1 MMPHGAINRDSALTK
16 SGDGEPSHLSRPDLT
31 SRKLPPPFGVASSFG
46 PISPPPLK
54 RNSHSAPP
62 APLDPCTSEV
72 NSEIAGD
79 WAPQTLPDR
88 ASLPLADRVAEHA
101 PEASKQSGDAS
112 NTRPAGNMTPPS
124 ATTPSRERQQQPEAV
139 QTPTARTVPITE
151 WTVQKL
157 ANRLST
163 FNQEVRSDHSQLV
176 AHAIE
181 SAKCREWRTHHG
193 LDLFRNLHPHP
204 NPEIK
209 GKQVRIRFFKHN
221 KNKKDHRDFRY
232 NVVCIKTNKDAV
244 PSYRFHHVEI
254 KKNVLM
260 PNTMLTFVPH
270 LRDLEGSEEAKY
282 NLWLKELEDI
292 DLKSGFKPMNRDEKH
307 VAIIQAERAAALS
320 LYLDMWLKELNIAFC
335 NKSTLVK
342 YMKNQSDDSTT
353 PRQKADLF
361 KSTSDDSALSP
372 EAHLAADMFQ
382 DAFQLVFKENLVDY
396 KQVELR
402 KVLFIDGSIDGAMDT
417 KTAAK
422 EVTATQQDNED
433 EIAESN
439 LATYCILGCLICFSH
454 SCDHGEYDIKNWKRT
469 FSLSSN
475 APLSDILQRKRIA
488 AAGANSIANDPC
500 ERRCYR
506 LKLPPDPTGLM
517 KPWSEDERI
526 LLRSLYVT
534 TDFSK
539 TQIDP
544 ICLATEFLNR
554 NCDEVYAEFQSL
566 NVSVPE
572 LEPMEPPRPRNIS
585 WYDRKRKMLV
595 GDWQEHTIT
604 HEHQRRELLEPCSHP
619 GPCAPKRQTVL
630 INSRAAPVILKANR
644 ASRSPAYAFN
654 STANVIRN
662 YVAHAALL
670 SVLIPQTQTIITC
683 TLQGVKIVIYN
694 GVGTRLFFSDKD
706 EFIVEYVGE
715 LITHDEGVR
724 REARRGDVFDEDSN
738 ISYVFTLL
746 ENEGIWVDAA
756 IYGNLSRYI
765 NHASEHDRQGCNITP
780 RILYV
785 NGEYRI
791 KFTALR
797 DIKAG
802 EELFFNYGENFPN
815 LTKKLLDHK
824 SGEKPKVPRKAGRPK
839 RAETSDRVARKVPKI
854 EHKTAGRPPKSKKK
868 KQTTARPVGRP
879 ATKRPATTKA
889 REIPAVS
896 DDDSAA
902 VRRMIDEANSRKR
915 KRHHTT
921 DSEEEEYQPTGTEV
935 ASIAESGLDSE
946 GVPLLDSKRLRKT
959 TRSQR
964 VPEQV
969 TPTKPPVADEP
980 KPRSK
985 RGGARPGSG
994 RPRKHP
1000 RVVPKPNRA
1009 SAESPQPHQLSQAA
1023 SQESRS
1029 EPESFINASTITPT
1043 PSMSTPAIT
1052 PKYTRASRGHEP
1064 EDAIEIE
1071 DSEDQDVLTAGGH
1084 CPDITMTLYYSLV
1097 FALLMG
1103 EMGLFMLLL
1112 VPLPFKIK
1120 RKIFTF
1126 ISESPLVAKM
1136 QYWMKI
1142 TFVFILILFVDSVNR
1157 VYKVQV
1163 ELMAAHEQSAKGNAA
1178 AIMGSERLEVQA
1190 RKFYSQ
1196 RNMYLCGF
1204 TLFLSL
1210 ILNRTYV
1217 MILEVMRLEDKV
1229 KMYEGT
1235 NKNTKESEKL
1245 AVAGKPGELAALKEK
1260 LEKKDQD
1267 LQNLKKQAEQLN
1279 KAYSDLSDKYA
1290 ATQIDG
1296 ESQKSR

>member
-1 MMPHGAINRDSALTK
+1 MVPHGAINRDSALTK
-16 SGDGEPSHLSRPDLT
+16 SGDGEPSHLSRPDLI
-31 SRKLPPPFGVASSFG
+31 SRRLPPPFGVASSFG

-72 NSEIAGD
+72 SSETTGE

-101 PEASKQSGDAS
+101 PEAPKQSGDAS
-112 NTRPAGNMTPPS
+112 NARPAGNMTPPS

-157 ANRLST
+157 ANRLRT

-209 GKQVRIRFFKHN
+209 DKQVKLRFKHS
-221 KNKKDHRDFRY
+221 KNKKDYRDFRY

-320 LYLDMWLKELNIAFC
+320 LYLDMWLKELNISFC

-342 YMKNQSDDSTT
+342 YMKTQSEDSMT

-361 KSTSDDSALSP
+361 KSNSDDNALTP

-382 DAFQLVFKENLVDY
+382 DAFQLVFKENQVDY

-402 KVLFIDGSIDGAMDT
+402 KVLFIDGSIDGAMDN

-433 EIAESN
+433 EVAESN

-506 LKLPPDPTGLM
+506 LKLPPDPTALT

-539 TQIDP
+539 TKIDP

-566 NVSVPE
+566 NISVPE
-572 LEPMEPPRPRNIS
+572 LEPMDPPRPRNIS
-585 WYDRKRKMLV
+585 WYDRCQNCDL
-595 GDWQEHTIT
+595 
-604 HEHQRRELLEPCSHP
+604 QRGRH
-619 GPCAPKRQTVL
+619 KTVL
-630 INSRAAPVILKANR
+630 LGQSQLE
-644 ASRSPAYAFN
+644 
-654 STANVIRN
+654 
-662 YVAHAALL
+662 
-670 SVLIPQTQTIITC
+670 
-683 TLQGVKIVIYN
+683 
-694 GVGTRLFFSDKD
+694 GVGYGLFTAEDILQD

-868 KQTTARPVGRP
+868 KQTTSRPVGRP
-879 ATKRPATTKA
+879 ATKKPAVKA
-889 REIPAVS
+889 REISAIS

-902 VRRMIDEANSRKR
+902 VRRMIEESHSRKR
-915 KRHHTT
+915 KRHHST

-935 ASIAESGLDSE
+935 ASLAESGLDSE
-946 GVPLLDSKRLRKT
+946 ALDSKRLRKT

-964 VPEQV
+964 VKEQV
-969 TPTKPPVADEP
+969 TPTKPPVAADEP

-1000 RVVPKPNRA
+1000 RTVPKPGRA
-1009 SAESPQPHQLSQAA
+1009 SQESSQPPQLSQAA

-1043 PSMSTPAIT
+1043 PMSTPSAT

-1071 DSEDQDVLTAGGH
+1071 DSEDQDVVLRSRT
-1084 CPDITMTLYYSLV
+1084 SRNRR
-1097 FALLMG
+1097 
-1103 EMGLFMLLL
+1103 
-1112 VPLPFKIK
+1112 LPAKF
-1120 RKIFTF
+1120 RDD
-1126 ISESPLVAKM
+1126 ES
-1136 QYWMKI
+1136 
-1142 TFVFILILFVDSVNR
+1142 F
-1157 VYKVQV
+1157 
-1163 ELMAAHEQSAKGNAA
+1163 
-1178 AIMGSERLEVQA
+1178 
-1190 RKFYSQ
+1190 
-1196 RNMYLCGF
+1196 
-1204 TLFLSL
+1204 
-1210 ILNRTYV
+1210 
-1217 MILEVMRLEDKV
+1217 
-1229 KMYEGT
+1229 
-1235 NKNTKESEKL
+1235 
-1245 AVAGKPGELAALKEK
+1245 
-1260 LEKKDQD
+1260 
-1267 LQNLKKQAEQLN
+1267 
-1279 KAYSDLSDKYA
+1279 
-1290 ATQIDG
+1290 
-1296 ESQKSR
+1296 

>member
-1 MMPHGAINRDSALTK
+1 
-16 SGDGEPSHLSRPDLT
+16 
-31 SRKLPPPFGVASSFG
+31 
-46 PISPPPLK
+46 
-54 RNSHSAPP
+54 
-62 APLDPCTSEV
+62 
-72 NSEIAGD
+72 
-79 WAPQTLPDR
+79 
-88 ASLPLADRVAEHA
+88 
-101 PEASKQSGDAS
+101 
-112 NTRPAGNMTPPS
+112 MTPPS

-151 WTVQKL
+151 WTVQKI
-157 ANRLST
+157 ANRLRT

-209 GKQVRIRFFKHN
+209 GKQVKIRFKHN
-221 KNKKDHRDFRY
+221 KNKKDYRDFRY
-232 NVVCIKTNKDAV
+232 NVVCIKTNKEAV

-320 LYLDMWLKELNIAFC
+320 LYLDMWLKELNISFC

-342 YMKNQSDDSTT
+342 YMKNQSDDSMT

-361 KSTSDDSALSP
+361 KSSSDDNALSP
-372 EAHLAADMFQ
+372 EAHLVADMFQ

-402 KVLFIDGSIDGAMDT
+402 KVLFIDGSIDGATDT

-506 LKLPPDPTGLM
+506 LKLPPDPTALM

-539 TQIDP
+539 TKIDP
-544 ICLATEFLNR
+544 ICLATEFLDR
-554 NCDEVYAEFQSL
+554 NCDEVYAEFQSS
-566 NVSVPE
+566 NINVPE

-604 HEHQRRELLEPCSHP
+604 HEHQRRELLEPCSHD
-619 GPCAPKRQTVL
+619 GPCAPKVCPCVDAGVLCERFCGCTEANCSYKFTGCACHSQGKSCLTKPCICVQLNRECDPQLCGSCGAFERADPANADDYYLHSTGCQNCDLQRGRHKTVL
-630 INSRAAPVILKANR
+630 LGQSQLE
-644 ASRSPAYAFN
+644 
-654 STANVIRN
+654 
-662 YVAHAALL
+662 
-670 SVLIPQTQTIITC
+670 
-683 TLQGVKIVIYN
+683 
-694 GVGTRLFFSDKD
+694 GVGYGLFTAEDIVQD

-879 ATKRPATTKA
+879 ATKRPAAKA
-889 REIPAVS
+889 REVPAIS

-902 VRRMIDEANSRKR
+902 VRRMIEEAHSRKR
-915 KRHHTT
+915 KRHHLT
-921 DSEEEEYQPTGTEV
+921 DSEEEEYQPTGTEL
-935 ASIAESGLDSE
+935 ASRTESGLDSE

-1000 RVVPKPNRA
+1000 RTVPKPNRA
-1009 SAESPQPHQLSQAA
+1009 SAESPQPPQLSQAA

-1043 PSMSTPAIT
+1043 PMSTPTTT

-1071 DSEDQDVLTAGGH
+1071 DSEDQDVVLRSRT
-1084 CPDITMTLYYSLV
+1084 SRNRR
-1097 FALLMG
+1097 
-1103 EMGLFMLLL
+1103 
-1112 VPLPFKIK
+1112 LPAKF
-1120 RKIFTF
+1120 RDE
-1126 ISESPLVAKM
+1126 ES
-1136 QYWMKI
+1136 
-1142 TFVFILILFVDSVNR
+1142 F
-1157 VYKVQV
+1157 
-1163 ELMAAHEQSAKGNAA
+1163 
-1178 AIMGSERLEVQA
+1178 
-1190 RKFYSQ
+1190 
-1196 RNMYLCGF
+1196 
-1204 TLFLSL
+1204 
-1210 ILNRTYV
+1210 
-1217 MILEVMRLEDKV
+1217 
-1229 KMYEGT
+1229 
-1235 NKNTKESEKL
+1235 
-1245 AVAGKPGELAALKEK
+1245 
-1260 LEKKDQD
+1260 
-1267 LQNLKKQAEQLN
+1267 
-1279 KAYSDLSDKYA
+1279 
-1290 ATQIDG
+1290 
-1296 ESQKSR
+1296 

>member
-1 MMPHGAINRDSALTK
+1 MP
-16 SGDGEPSHLSRPDLT
+16 LSRQSVENGARIMGWT
-31 SRKLPPPFGVASSFG
+31 SFG
-46 PISPPPLK
+46 TFILTRIQKSRANKSKSDSRSVTRHCSTRSLK
-54 RNSHSAPP
+54 LR
-62 APLDPCTSEV
+62 LL
-72 NSEIAGD
+72 
-79 WAPQTLPDR
+79 TLY
-88 ASLPLADRVAEHA
+88 A
-101 PEASKQSGDAS
+101 
-112 NTRPAGNMTPPS
+112 
-124 ATTPSRERQQQPEAV
+124 QQ
-139 QTPTARTVPITE
+139 
-151 WTVQKL
+151 
-157 ANRLST
+157 
-163 FNQEVRSDHSQLV
+163 
-176 AHAIE
+176 
-181 SAKCREWRTHHG
+181 
-193 LDLFRNLHPHP
+193 
-204 NPEIK
+204 
-209 GKQVRIRFFKHN
+209 HN
-221 KNKKDHRDFRY
+221 KNKKDYRDFRH

-320 LYLDMWLKELNIAFC
+320 LYLDMWLKELNISFC

-342 YMKNQSDDSTT
+342 YMKTQSDDSMT

-361 KSTSDDSALSP
+361 KSSSDDNALSP

-382 DAFQLVFKENLVDY
+382 DAFQLVFKENQVDY

-402 KVLFIDGSIDGAMDT
+402 KVLFIDGSIDGVMDT

-506 LKLPPDPTGLM
+506 LKLPPDPTALM

-539 TQIDP
+539 TKIDP

-566 NVSVPE
+566 NISVPE
-572 LEPMEPPRPRNIS
+572 LESLEPPRPRNIS
-585 WYDRKRKMLV
+585 WYDRKRKMLL
-595 GDWQEHTIT
+595 GDWQDHTIT
-604 HEHQRRELLEPCSHP
+604 HEHQRRELLEPCSHD
-619 GPCAPKRQTVL
+619 GPCAPKVCPCVDAGVLCERFCGCTEANCCYKFTGCACHSQGKSCLTKPCICVQLNRECDPQLCGSCGAFERADPANADDYYLHSTGCQNCDLQRGQHKTVL
-630 INSRAAPVILKANR
+630 LGQSQLE
-644 ASRSPAYAFN
+644 
-654 STANVIRN
+654 
-662 YVAHAALL
+662 
-670 SVLIPQTQTIITC
+670 
-683 TLQGVKIVIYN
+683 
-694 GVGTRLFFSDKD
+694 GVGYGLFTAEDIVQD

-839 RAETSDRVARKVPKI
+839 RAETSDRVARKVPKT
-854 EHKTAGRPPKSKKK
+854 EHKTAGRPPKSKKN

-879 ATKRPATTKA
+879 ATKRPAAKA
-889 REIPAVS
+889 REISAIS

-902 VRRMIDEANSRKR
+902 VRRMIEESHARKR
-915 KRHHTT
+915 KRHHST

-935 ASIAESGLDSE
+935 ASLAESGLDSE
-946 GVPLLDSKRLRKT
+946 GMPLLDSKRLRKT

-964 VPEQV
+964 NTEQV

-1000 RVVPKPNRA
+1000 RTVPKASRA
-1009 SAESPQPHQLSQAA
+1009 SAESSQPPQLSQAA

-1029 EPESFINASTITPT
+1029 EPESFINASTITHTPVST
-1043 PSMSTPAIT
+1043 PSTT

-1071 DSEDQDVLTAGGH
+1071 DSEDQDVVLRSRT
-1084 CPDITMTLYYSLV
+1084 SRNRR
-1097 FALLMG
+1097 
-1103 EMGLFMLLL
+1103 
-1112 VPLPFKIK
+1112 LPAKF
-1120 RKIFTF
+1120 RDE
-1126 ISESPLVAKM
+1126 ES
-1136 QYWMKI
+1136 
-1142 TFVFILILFVDSVNR
+1142 F
-1157 VYKVQV
+1157 
-1163 ELMAAHEQSAKGNAA
+1163 
-1178 AIMGSERLEVQA
+1178 
-1190 RKFYSQ
+1190 
-1196 RNMYLCGF
+1196 
-1204 TLFLSL
+1204 
-1210 ILNRTYV
+1210 
-1217 MILEVMRLEDKV
+1217 
-1229 KMYEGT
+1229 
-1235 NKNTKESEKL
+1235 
-1245 AVAGKPGELAALKEK
+1245 
-1260 LEKKDQD
+1260 
-1267 LQNLKKQAEQLN
+1267 
-1279 KAYSDLSDKYA
+1279 
-1290 ATQIDG
+1290 
-1296 ESQKSR
+1296 

>member
-1 MMPHGAINRDSALTK
+1 MMPHGALNRDSALTK
-16 SGDGEPSHLSRPDLT
+16 SGDGEPSHLSRPDLI
-31 SRKLPPPFGVASSFG
+31 SRKLPPPFGVAASPRG

-54 RNSHSAPP
+54 RNSFSAPP
-62 APLDPCTSEV
+62 APLGPCTSEV
-72 NSEIAGD
+72 NSETASD
-79 WAPQTLPDR
+79 WASQALPNR
-88 ASLPLADRVAEHA
+88 ASLPLADRVSEYA
-101 PEASKQSGDAS
+101 PEAPKQSRDAS
-112 NTRPAGNMTPPS
+112 NTNPAGNMTPPS
-124 ATTPSRERQQQPEAV
+124 AITPSREVV
-139 QTPTARTVPITE
+139 QTPKGRTVPITE

-157 ANRLST
+157 ANQLKT
-163 FNQEVRSDHSQLV
+163 FNQEVRRDHSQLV

-193 LDLFRNLHPHP
+193 LDLFRNLQPHP

-209 GKQVRIRFFKHN
+209 GKQVKIRFKHN
-221 KNKKDHRDFRY
+221 KNKKDYRDIRY
-232 NVVCIKTNKDAV
+232 NVVCITTNKDAV

-320 LYLDMWLKELNIAFC
+320 LYLDKWLKELNITFC
-335 NKSTLVK
+335 NKSTLIK
-342 YMKNQSDDSTT
+342 YMKNQASDDSMT
-353 PRQKADLF
+353 PRQKADLA
-361 KSTSDDSALSP
+361 KSNSDGNGLTP
-372 EAHLAADMFQ
+372 EAHLAAHMFK
-382 DAFQLVFKENLVDY
+382 DAFQLVFKENQVDY

-402 KVLFIDGSIDGAMDT
+402 KVLFIDGSVDGAMDS
-417 KTAAK
+417 KTTAK
-422 EVTATQQDNED
+422 EVAAIQQDNED

-469 FSLSSN
+469 FSLSSY
-475 APLSDILQRKRIA
+475 ASLSDILQRKRIA
-488 AAGANSIANDPC
+488 AAGANTIADEPC

-506 LKLPPDPTGLM
+506 LKLPPDPTAMM

-539 TQIDP
+539 TKIDP

-566 NVSVPE
+566 NISLPE

-585 WYDRKRKMLV
+585 WYDRKRKMLL
-595 GDWQEHTIT
+595 GDWQDHTIT
-604 HEHQRRELLEPCSHP
+604 HEHQRRELLEPCSHD
-619 GPCAPKRQTVL
+619 GPCAPKICPCVDAGVLCERFCGCTEANCSYKFTGCACHSQGKSCLTKPCICVQLNRECDPQLCGSCGAFERADPANADDYLLHSTGCQNCDLQRGRHKTVL
-630 INSRAAPVILKANR
+630 LGQSQLE
-644 ASRSPAYAFN
+644 
-654 STANVIRN
+654 
-662 YVAHAALL
+662 
-670 SVLIPQTQTIITC
+670 
-683 TLQGVKIVIYN
+683 
-694 GVGTRLFFSDKD
+694 GVGYGLFTAEDIAQD

-854 EHKTAGRPPKSKKK
+854 EHKAAGRPPKSKKNK
-868 KQTTARPVGRP
+868 ETTARQVGRP
-879 ATKRPATTKA
+879 AAGRPAAGRPAAKA
-889 REIPAVS
+889 VDILAVS

-902 VRRMIDEANSRKR
+902 IREMIEESHSRKR
-915 KRHHTT
+915 RRHHLT
-921 DSEEEEYQPTGTEV
+921 DSEEEEYQPTGTEA

-946 GVPLLDSKRLRKT
+946 GGPLKPKRLRKT

-964 VPEQV
+964 VKEYD
-969 TPTKPPVADEP
+969 TPIKTPVVDEP

-1000 RVVPKPNRA
+1000 RIVPKPNKA
-1009 SAESPQPHQLSQAA
+1009 STLTSQPSQSSQVA

-1029 EPESFINASTITPT
+1029 EPESHINASAMTHSP
-1043 PSMSTPAIT
+1043 MSTPATT

-1071 DSEDQDVLTAGGH
+1071 DSEDQDVVLRSRTSRNRRLPAKFR
-1084 CPDITMTLYYSLV
+1084 DEESL
-1097 FALLMG
+1097 
-1103 EMGLFMLLL
+1103 
-1112 VPLPFKIK
+1112 
-1120 RKIFTF
+1120 
-1126 ISESPLVAKM
+1126 
-1136 QYWMKI
+1136 
-1142 TFVFILILFVDSVNR
+1142 
-1157 VYKVQV
+1157 
-1163 ELMAAHEQSAKGNAA
+1163 
-1178 AIMGSERLEVQA
+1178 
-1190 RKFYSQ
+1190 
-1196 RNMYLCGF
+1196 
-1204 TLFLSL
+1204 
-1210 ILNRTYV
+1210 
-1217 MILEVMRLEDKV
+1217 
-1229 KMYEGT
+1229 
-1235 NKNTKESEKL
+1235 
-1245 AVAGKPGELAALKEK
+1245 
-1260 LEKKDQD
+1260 
-1267 LQNLKKQAEQLN
+1267 
-1279 KAYSDLSDKYA
+1279 
-1290 ATQIDG
+1290 
-1296 ESQKSR
+1296 

>member
-1 MMPHGAINRDSALTK
+1 
-16 SGDGEPSHLSRPDLT
+16 
-31 SRKLPPPFGVASSFG
+31 
-46 PISPPPLK
+46 
-54 RNSHSAPP
+54 
-62 APLDPCTSEV
+62 
-72 NSEIAGD
+72 
-79 WAPQTLPDR
+79 
-88 ASLPLADRVAEHA
+88 
-101 PEASKQSGDAS
+101 
-112 NTRPAGNMTPPS
+112 
-124 ATTPSRERQQQPEAV
+124 
-139 QTPTARTVPITE
+139 
-151 WTVQKL
+151 
-157 ANRLST
+157 
-163 FNQEVRSDHSQLV
+163 
-176 AHAIE
+176 
-181 SAKCREWRTHHG
+181 
-193 LDLFRNLHPHP
+193 
-204 NPEIK
+204 
-209 GKQVRIRFFKHN
+209 
-221 KNKKDHRDFRY
+221 
-232 NVVCIKTNKDAV
+232 
-244 PSYRFHHVEI
+244 VEI

-320 LYLDMWLKELNIAFC
+320 LYLDLWLKELNISFC
-335 NKSTLVK
+335 NKSTLIK
-342 YMKNQSDDSTT
+342 YMRNQSDDSMT

-361 KSTSDDSALSP
+361 KSSGDDNALTP
-372 EAHLAADMFQ
+372 EAHLAADMFK
-382 DAFQLVFKENLVDY
+382 DAFQLVFKENQVDY

-402 KVLFIDGSIDGAMDT
+402 KVLFLDGSSDGAMDN

-475 APLSDILQRKRIA
+475 APLSEILQRKRIA

-506 LKLPPDPTGLM
+506 LKLPPDPTALT

-539 TQIDP
+539 TKIDP

-566 NVSVPE
+566 NVHVPE
-572 LEPMEPPRPRNIS
+572 LEPMDPPRPRNIS
-585 WYDRKRKMLV
+585 WYDRKRKMLL
-595 GDWQEHTIT
+595 GDWQDHTIT
-604 HEHQRRELLEPCSHP
+604 HEHQRRELLEPCSHD
-619 GPCAPKRQTVL
+619 GPCAPKVCPCVDAGVLCERFCGCTEANCSYKFTGCACHSQGKSCLTKPCICVQLNRECDPQLCGSCGAFERADPANADDYDLHSTGCQNCDLQRGRHKTVL
-630 INSRAAPVILKANR
+630 LGQSQLE
-644 ASRSPAYAFN
+644 
-654 STANVIRN
+654 
-662 YVAHAALL
+662 
-670 SVLIPQTQTIITC
+670 
-683 TLQGVKIVIYN
+683 
-694 GVGTRLFFSDKD
+694 GVGYGLFTAEDILQD

-854 EHKTAGRPPKSKKK
+854 EHKSAGRPPKLKKK
-868 KQTTARPVGRP
+868 KESTGRPVGRP
-879 ATKRPATTKA
+879 AARKPAAKA
-889 REIPAVS
+889 AEILATS

-902 VRRMIDEANSRKR
+902 VRRMIEESHSRKR
-915 KRHHTT
+915 KRHHLT

-935 ASIAESGLDSE
+935 ASLTESGLDSE
-946 GVPLLDSKRLRKT
+946 GMPLLDSKRLRKT

-964 VPEQV
+964 VKEQI

-1000 RVVPKPNRA
+1000 RIVPKPIKA
-1009 SAESPQPHQLSQAA
+1009 SADSSQAPLFSQAA
-1023 SQESRS
+1023 SQDSRS
-1029 EPESFINASTITPT
+1029 EPESFINASTITHT
-1043 PSMSTPAIT
+1043 PMSTPATT
-1052 PKYTRASRGHEP
+1052 PKYTRASRGYEP

-1071 DSEDQDVLTAGGH
+1071 DSEDQDVVLRSRT
-1084 CPDITMTLYYSLV
+1084 SRNRR
-1097 FALLMG
+1097 
-1103 EMGLFMLLL
+1103 
-1112 VPLPFKIK
+1112 LPAKF
-1120 RKIFTF
+1120 RDE
-1126 ISESPLVAKM
+1126 ES
-1136 QYWMKI
+1136 
-1142 TFVFILILFVDSVNR
+1142 F
-1157 VYKVQV
+1157 
-1163 ELMAAHEQSAKGNAA
+1163 
-1178 AIMGSERLEVQA
+1178 
-1190 RKFYSQ
+1190 
-1196 RNMYLCGF
+1196 
-1204 TLFLSL
+1204 
-1210 ILNRTYV
+1210 
-1217 MILEVMRLEDKV
+1217 
-1229 KMYEGT
+1229 
-1235 NKNTKESEKL
+1235 
-1245 AVAGKPGELAALKEK
+1245 
-1260 LEKKDQD
+1260 
-1267 LQNLKKQAEQLN
+1267 
-1279 KAYSDLSDKYA
+1279 
-1290 ATQIDG
+1290 
-1296 ESQKSR
+1296 